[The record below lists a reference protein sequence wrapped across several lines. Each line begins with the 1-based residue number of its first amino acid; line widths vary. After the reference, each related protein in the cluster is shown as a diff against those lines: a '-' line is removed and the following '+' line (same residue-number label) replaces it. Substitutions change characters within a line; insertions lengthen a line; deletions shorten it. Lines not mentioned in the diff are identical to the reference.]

1 VCWRVALGARGGDAV
16 VGCVLRRGHGGG
28 HLGGAQVNR
37 GRGRRYPRRR
47 VSTDPR
53 GSDDLLSFAV
63 AVEIRCGGG
72 PGERSS
78 AAATEDARRASR
90 AVSAVVRNRTGAR
103 VAGGSWRWRAAL
115 KQMLPRHGCAPV
127 PEAELCRRPPSIPG
141 ALSPAPSRRLLRGHE
156 ACSPSTLDR
165 SSLPHPWLAQR
176 WLMQEEREG

>member
-1 VCWRVALGARGGDAV
+1 MCWRVALGARGGDAV

-78 AAATEDARRASR
+78 TAATEDARRASR

-103 VAGGSWRWRAAL
+103 VAGGSRRWRAAL
-115 KQMLPRHGCAPV
+115 KQMLPRHGCAPR
-127 PEAELCRRPPSIPG
+127 ARSR
-141 ALSPAPSRRLLRGHE
+141 ALSATPIYTWRTQSRPLPTASARPRGLL
-156 ACSPSTLDR
+156 P
-165 SSLPHPWLAQR
+165 
-176 WLMQEEREG
+176 